1 MDVEIIPERIHTLAA
16 ILHIMLSDKH
26 IDRQQNPDAQ
36 NTQRESVSHFSL
48 LCHLCGRKQQECTW
62 LTGSTSEGVC
72 WPPSAT
78 VAIISSKQ
86 EKSYVWYLSILSSA
100 KYLSGTGFAL
110 DSGRSDIV
118 PSCSSRFQH
127 FLFPSYSATWQE
139 RSPNK
144 T

>member
-1 MDVEIIPERIHTLAA
+1 MWKLYRIRIHTLAA
-16 ILHIMLSDKH
+16 ILHIILSDKH

-72 WPPSAT
+72 RPPSAT

-86 EKSYVWYLSILSSA
+86 KKKKLCLVSEHSPLQSIYL
-100 KYLSGTGFAL
+100 GRGFSL
-110 DSGRSDIV
+110 DGGRSDIV
-118 PSCSSRFQH
+118 PSCSSRFQY
-127 FLFPSYSATWQE
+127 FLFPSYRATWQE
-139 RSPNK
+139 GSPDE

>member
-16 ILHIMLSDKH
+16 ILHIILSDKH

-72 WPPSAT
+72 RPPSAT
-78 VAIISSKQ
+78 VAIIGTKQ
-86 EKSYVWYLSILSSA
+86 KKVM
-100 KYLSGTGFAL
+100 SG
-110 DSGRSDIV
+110 I
-118 PSCSSRFQH
+118 
-127 FLFPSYSATWQE
+127 
-139 RSPNK
+139 
-144 T
+144 